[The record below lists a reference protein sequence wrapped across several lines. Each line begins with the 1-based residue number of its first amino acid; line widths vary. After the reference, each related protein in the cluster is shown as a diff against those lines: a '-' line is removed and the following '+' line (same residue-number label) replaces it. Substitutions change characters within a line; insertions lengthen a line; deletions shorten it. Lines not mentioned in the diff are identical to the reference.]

1 MKYSEEVRKAILSED
16 FYETNEV
23 LAKVREEDDSFEYV
37 SFILRLMEENPNLDF
52 GVPGPAVH
60 FVEKFFQKGY
70 EELLLESVNRR
81 PTIHT
86 LWMLNRIIN
95 SPALKD
101 KEKYLSALK
110 SISENENELDSVREE
125 ARSFLSFQN
134 NK

>member
-1 MKYSEEVRKAILSED
+1 MKYSEEVRKAILCED

-101 KEKYLSALK
+101 KYLSALE
-110 SISENENELDSVREE
+110 SISENENESDLVREE
-125 ARSFLSFQN
+125 ARKFLSFQN

>member
-1 MKYSEEVRKAILSED
+1 MKYSEEVRNAILSED

-23 LAKVREEDDSFEYV
+23 LAKVREEADSFEYV

>member
-23 LAKVREEDDSFEYV
+23 LAKVREEADSFEYV

-110 SISENENELDSVREE
+110 TISENENELDSVREG

>member
-70 EELLLESVNRR
+70 EELLLESVNRI

>member
-23 LAKVREEDDSFEYV
+23 LAIVREEDDSFEYV

-110 SISENENELDSVREE
+110 TISENENELDSVREE

>member
-134 NK
+134 TK

>member
-1 MKYSEEVRKAILSED
+1 MKYSEEVRTAILSED

-23 LAKVREEDDSFEYV
+23 LAKVREEADSFEYV